1 MNRMLRQ
8 GGRTLIEVMISI
20 TIGLAVMGAIIAVYT
35 GTTSTSRQADS
46 SQRMSQDAAIAMNFM
61 SSYIRMAGFSFPQ
74 ANMATSTA
82 AVGSATVE
90 VTDRNF
96 AGAPVRGCDNGFSN
110 PTVSATTSLTC
121 GGSAGPDAIVVR
133 FEADTVN
140 TFPTGAPAKPT
151 DCLSQALNPNTASDY
166 DPTITYTL
174 SEARFYLRTGTASG
188 TRDLYCGGN
197 GTSTFVAQPIVQYVD
212 DLVFT
217 YGIASDV
224 SNHDVVQYVSS
235 ATIDALGGAM
245 NDNWKR
251 VVSVK
256 ICMVMRSESA
266 DQAGSG
272 SYVNCAGSVVASP
285 DNYLRRAFTTV
296 VTLRNRGGILL

>member
-1 MNRMLRQ
+1 MLRQ

-46 SQRMSQDAAIAMNFM
+46 AQRMSQDAAIALNFM
-61 SSYIRMAGFSFPQ
+61 ASYVRMAGFSFPQ

-96 AGAPVRGCDNGFSN
+96 SGAPVRGCDNGFSN

-121 GGSAGPDAIVVR
+121 GTSAGPDSLVVR
-133 FEADTVN
+133 FEADTSN
-140 TFPTGAPAKPT
+140 TFPTGSPALPT
-151 DCLSQALNPNTASDY
+151 DCLSQALNPNTVSDF

-174 SEARFYLRTGTASG
+174 AEARFYLRTGTASG

-235 ATIDALGGAM
+235 ATIDAFGGAM

-266 DQAGSG
+266 DQAGPG